1 MTKAV
6 KEQRNDNSNPILNSS
21 IDEIVCCVYVC
32 VTNNK
37 KHRAKEKQNKNH
49 KNTENTIKSEVV
61 HTQRERARLCA
72 REMKRL
78 YFDLYTVVA
87 VMSYWFHFI
96 SI

>member
-21 IDEIVCCVYVC
+21 IDGIVCCVYVC

-37 KHRAKEKQNKNH
+37 KHRAKEKQNKSH

-61 HTQRERARLCA
+61 HTQRESEIVCA
-72 REMKRL
+72 RDEAL
-78 YFDLYTVVA
+78 VF
-87 VMSYWFHFI
+87 
-96 SI
+96 